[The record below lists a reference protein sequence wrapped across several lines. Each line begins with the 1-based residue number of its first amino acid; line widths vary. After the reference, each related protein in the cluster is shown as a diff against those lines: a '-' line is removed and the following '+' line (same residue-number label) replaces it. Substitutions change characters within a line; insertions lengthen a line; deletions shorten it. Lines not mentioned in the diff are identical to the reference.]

1 MTRKRLVVFGLSH
14 ELRLFENQRPWILF
28 FSGSP
33 SPALNSSP
41 KSRSYVLVKMMRL
54 LLKKRYL
61 SINPHLEWNV
71 ICSSLSLIGVYVF
84 SKLLGGL
91 AATHPPLLRRC
102 SLRTTPNVFQSLS
115 KLLYIF
121 ASKIHIKK
129 LKLPCNISNFVT
141 PQGKLKAS
149 NPAIVWGTLYICI
162 SLPGMHQKLR
172 LVFWPFRS
180 KSKQCDL
187 LIKHHPTIDQVLSI
201 ANRFFV

>member
-1 MTRKRLVVFGLSH
+1 MSSDF
-14 ELRLFENQRPWILF
+14 LRIKGPGFF
-28 FSGSP
+28 FSL
-33 SPALNSSP
+33 ALLLLLLTRHQ
-41 KSRSYVLVKMMRL
+41 KVDHMYLLVKMMRL

-180 KSKQCDL
+180 KSKQCDV
-187 LIKHHPTIDQVLSI
+187 LIKHHPTIDQLLSI